1 MKKKISRGCA
11 VLLACAMLAGLLMTT
26 AFARASDYLAIYS
39 VWATAKSD
47 GVVRIYGLGNAEAN
61 ELLEFE
67 NGMKAVVMNLEE
79 DNVGAVLLGPADV
92 EAVRTSDEVGV
103 SYITVQESDDGGKT
117 WTTLKKYTKE
127 ELEMYEQ
134 DTPAYYGTFDFE
146 DTVIGRDYRALV
158 GVYAERN
165 GGGDLRSVYTNEVT
179 AKR

>member
-47 GVVRIYGLGNAEAN
+47 GVVRIH
-61 ELLEFE
+61 
-67 NGMKAVVMNLEE
+67 
-79 DNVGAVLLGPADV
+79 ADV

-117 WTTLKKYTKE
+117 WTTLKKI
-127 ELEMYEQ
+127 YE
-134 DTPAYYGTFDFE
+134 
-146 DTVIGRDYRALV
+146 GRAGDVRAGYSGIL
-158 GVYAERN
+158 R
-165 GGGDLRSVYTNEVT
+165 DLRF
-179 AKR
+179 

>member
-1 MKKKISRGCA
+1 MNKDNIKPAEVSE
-11 VLLACAMLAGLLMTT
+11 VLLAELQGIDLKAQYAEVGTT
-26 AFARASDYLAIYS
+26 LQ
-39 VWATAKSD
+39 VSD
-47 GVVRIYGLGNAEAN
+47 GVVRIH
-61 ELLEFE
+61 
-67 NGMKAVVMNLEE
+67 
-79 DNVGAVLLGPADV
+79 ADV

-127 ELEMYEQ
+127 ELDMYEK
-134 DTPAYYGTFDFE
+134 DSGLYYGTFDFE

>member
-47 GVVRIYGLGNAEAN
+47 GVVRIH
-61 ELLEFE
+61 
-67 NGMKAVVMNLEE
+67 
-79 DNVGAVLLGPADV
+79 ADV

-127 ELEMYEQ
+127 ELDRISVEKENGQQDVKYIRGGVEHSLAQNRAIYTASWTNGLNIVSIIGDVTEEELEQ
-134 DTPAYYGTFDFE
+134 MIDS
-146 DTVIGRDYRALV
+146 I
-158 GVYAERN
+158 
-165 GGGDLRSVYTNEVT
+165 YT
-179 AKR
+179 

>member
-1 MKKKISRGCA
+1 MGMNLKATFLGTIRHRAWFLVMTKGSSRCSIDVYKRQA
-11 VLLACAMLAGLLMTT
+11 L
-26 AFARASDYLAIYS
+26 YS

-47 GVVRIYGLGNAEAN
+47 GVVRIH
-61 ELLEFE
+61 
-67 NGMKAVVMNLEE
+67 
-79 DNVGAVLLGPADV
+79 ADV

-127 ELEMYEQ
+127 DLNMYEENT
-134 DTPAYYGTFDFE
+134 DYYYGTFDFE

>member
-1 MKKKISRGCA
+1 MSESIKASEVSD
-11 VLLACAMLAGLLMTT
+11 VLRMQLEGIDTKLRFDEVGTVLQ
-26 AFARASDYLAIYS
+26 
-39 VWATAKSD
+39 VSD
-47 GVVRIYGLGNAEAN
+47 GVVRIH
-61 ELLEFE
+61 
-67 NGMKAVVMNLEE
+67 
-79 DNVGAVLLGPADV
+79 ADV

-127 ELEMYEQ
+127 DLNMYEENT
-134 DTPAYYGTFDFE
+134 DYYYGTFDFE

>member
-26 AFARASDYLAIYS
+26 AFARASDYLALYS

-47 GVVRIYGLGNAEAN
+47 GVVRIH
-61 ELLEFE
+61 
-67 NGMKAVVMNLEE
+67 
-79 DNVGAVLLGPADV
+79 ADV

-117 WTTLKKYTKE
+117 WN
-127 ELEMYEQ
+127 MYEENT
-134 DTPAYYGTFDFE
+134 DYYYGTFDFE

>member
-1 MKKKISRGCA
+1 MYQYGEKEIKVTVRRYNSEDALERFSLEKQEGQQDTKYTKDGVVHSIA
-11 VLLACAMLAGLLMTT
+11 QNNAACTASWTNGLNM
-26 AFARASDYLAIYS
+26 ASIMGGYG

-47 GVVRIYGLGNAEAN
+47 GVVRIH
-61 ELLEFE
+61 
-67 NGMKAVVMNLEE
+67 
-79 DNVGAVLLGPADV
+79 ADV

-103 SYITVQESDDGGKT
+103 SYITVQESRDGGDT
-117 WTTLKKYTKE
+117 WTTLETFTKE
-127 ELEMYEQ
+127 DLGMYDE

>member
-1 MKKKISRGCA
+1 M
-11 VLLACAMLAGLLMTT
+11 
-26 AFARASDYLAIYS
+26 
-39 VWATAKSD
+39 WATAKSD
-47 GVVRIYGLGNAEAN
+47 GVVRIH
-61 ELLEFE
+61 
-67 NGMKAVVMNLEE
+67 
-79 DNVGAVLLGPADV
+79 ADV

>member
-1 MKKKISRGCA
+1 MRSDKVTKGVERAPMRS
-11 VLLACAMLAGLLMTT
+11 LFYAMG
-26 AFARASDYLAIYS
+26 
-39 VWATAKSD
+39 
-47 GVVRIYGLGNAEAN
+47 
-61 ELLEFE
+61 
-67 NGMKAVVMNLEE
+67 
-79 DNVGAVLLGPADV
+79 
-92 EAVRTSDEVGV
+92 
-103 SYITVQESDDGGKT
+103 
-117 WTTLKKYTKE
+117 YTKE

>member
-47 GVVRIYGLGNAEAN
+47 GVVRIH
-61 ELLEFE
+61 
-67 NGMKAVVMNLEE
+67 
-79 DNVGAVLLGPADV
+79 ADV

-127 ELEMYEQ
+127 DLNMYEEEH
-134 DTPAYYGTFDFE
+134 GLLL
-146 DTVIGRDYRALV
+146 R
-158 GVYAERN
+158 
-165 GGGDLRSVYTNEVT
+165 DLRF
-179 AKR
+179 